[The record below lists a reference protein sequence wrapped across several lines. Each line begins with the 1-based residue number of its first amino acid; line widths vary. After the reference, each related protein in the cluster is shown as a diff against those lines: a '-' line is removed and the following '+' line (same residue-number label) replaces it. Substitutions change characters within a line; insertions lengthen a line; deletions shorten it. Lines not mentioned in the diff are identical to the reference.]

1 MTVRKRGG
9 KKVAE
14 REFCEMTVSGF
25 ALDSIAQM
33 PMVLLK
39 DAGENHTLPIWF
51 STVEAVA
58 IAAELINR
66 DALAESGCADLM
78 TTLFGQLRVKLDRI
92 TIEGMNGS
100 LFDAWVY
107 FSRNAEELRVKVR
120 PCEAIVMSLKHSLTI
135 RVAEEVLAAASML
148 DLCDE
153 EGLNGDAA
161 SRFVDLLENLDP
173 KDMGKYP
180 M

>member
-1 MTVRKRGG
+1 MTVRKRGA
-9 KKVAE
+9 KKTGQGVF
-14 REFCEMTVSGF
+14 REMTVRGF

-39 DAGENHTLPIWF
+39 DAEENHTLPIWF
-51 STVEAVA
+51 STMEAVA

-78 TTLFGQLRVKLDRI
+78 TTLFSKLRVELDRI
-92 TIEGMNGS
+92 AIEGMNGS
-100 LFDAWVY
+100 LFESWVY
-107 FSRNAEELRVKVR
+107 FSASGEEIRVKVR
-120 PCEAIVMSLKHSLTI
+120 ACEAIVLALKHAMPI
-135 RVAEEVLAAASML
+135 RVAEAVLAEASML

-153 EGLNGDAA
+153 EGLGGAA
-161 SRFVDLLENLDP
+161 ACRFVDLLESLDP